1 MNSVLGLVPALR
13 VISLEDLIIA
23 LCDLCPGVSS
33 VSGVTAAPGVTSWN
47 HFLEVPR
54 SLGLCT
60 CDPSTAA

>member
-1 MNSVLGLVPALR
+1 MPALR
-13 VISLEDLIIA
+13 VTSLEDLIIA

-33 VSGVTAAPGVTSWN
+33 VFGVTSVSGVTAAPGITSWN

-54 SLGLCT
+54 SVGLCT